1 MLAPGKV
8 RVYRPVWP
16 AQLTGTHLPI
26 RQMSERRHK
35 GCLLEKQMRN
45 SGRRGG
51 DRNGSPGYANCHL
64 EEYGEPNPERR
75 KSISRQGGGAVVVD
89 GGQKEGSN
97 LLSLQSRLFI
107 LYPLLSRYEDKS
119 KFP

>member
-1 MLAPGKV
+1 
-8 RVYRPVWP
+8 
-16 AQLTGTHLPI
+16 
-26 RQMSERRHK
+26 
-35 GCLLEKQMRN
+35 MRN

-107 LYPLLSRYEDKS
+107 LYPLLSKRYEDKS